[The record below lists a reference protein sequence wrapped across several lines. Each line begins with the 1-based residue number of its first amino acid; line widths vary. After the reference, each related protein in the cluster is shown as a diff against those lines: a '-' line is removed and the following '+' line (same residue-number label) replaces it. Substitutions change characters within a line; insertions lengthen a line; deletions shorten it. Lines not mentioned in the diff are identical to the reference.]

1 MMIFI
6 LIVAIIAAIFGLL
19 LIISPNTILEIERE
33 ANRVIIT
40 DPFFIKYRYP
50 LGIILLIG
58 AFYMFYVYFS
68 Y

>member
-1 MMIFI
+1 MIFI
-6 LIVAIIAAIFGLL
+6 LVVAIIAAIFGSL
-19 LIISPNTILEIERE
+19 LIISPSTILEIERQ

-58 AFYMFYVYFS
+58 ALYMFYVYFS
-68 Y
+68 F

>member
-40 DPFFIKYRYP
+40 DPFFIKYRHP

-58 AFYMFYVYFS
+58 ALYMFYVYFS
-68 Y
+68 F

>member
-6 LIVAIIAAIFGLL
+6 LVVAIIAAIFGLL

-40 DPFFIKYRYP
+40 DPLFIKYRYP
-50 LGIILLIG
+50 LGVILIIG
-58 AFYMFYVYFS
+58 AVYMFYVYFS
-68 Y
+68 F

>member
-1 MMIFI
+1 
-6 LIVAIIAAIFGLL
+6 LL

-50 LGIILLIG
+50 LGVILLIG

-68 Y
+68 F